1 MNAAPLAP
9 IQPAV
14 GTTLMVLGLVMFGG
28 CVSPPAAPVPVQGT
42 KSELNALAGD
52 WAGHYRSEDTGRHG
66 AIRFNLPEQADT
78 GHGEV
83 EITFSPALRMLQSI
97 EEHEDEPKPCTIL
110 DITLVQVEGGR
121 VRGTMAPYWDP
132 DCDCR
137 AQTVFE
143 GKLSSDRIRGTF
155 TSRRASTD
163 RRLLTG
169 EWEVVRKEVPG
180 EVSTGT
186 PQSR

>member
-1 MNAAPLAP
+1 MNCAPLTRV
-9 IQPAV
+9 QPAA
-14 GTTLMVLGLVMFGG
+14 GATLMTLGLVLFGG
-28 CVSPPAAPVPVQGT
+28 CVSPPVAPVPVQGT
-42 KSELNALAGD
+42 KAELNALAGD
-52 WAGHYRSEDTGRHG
+52 WAGNYWSKDTGRRG
-66 AIRFNLPEQADT
+66 VIRFNLPEQADT

-83 EITFSPALRMLQSI
+83 EITFSPALQMLQAL
-97 EEHEDEPKPCTIL
+97 EENKNEPKPCTIL
-110 DITLVQVEGGR
+110 DITVVEVEGDR

-169 EWEVVRKEVPG
+169 EWEVVRKEIPD
-180 EVSTGT
+180 EVSIGT
-186 PQSR
+186 AQSR

>member
-1 MNAAPLAP
+1 MNAAPLAR
-9 IQPAV
+9 IQPAM

-28 CVSPPAAPVPVQGT
+28 CASPPAAPVPVRGT
-42 KSELNALAGD
+42 KAELNALAGD
-52 WAGHYRSEDTGRHG
+52 WAGHYRSKDTGRHG

-121 VRGTMAPYWDP
+121 VRGTIAPYWDP

-169 EWEVVRKEVPG
+169 EWEVVRKEVPD